1 MIDEAEKEAE
11 ERVSERVTEE
21 VTERVT
27 EEVTES
33 MVKSVIEA
41 CMDLGASREETM
53 ERLTKKMNLSPE
65 TAETYIRQCWIL

>member
-11 ERVSERVTEE
+11 ERVSERI
-21 VTERVT
+21 TERVT

-41 CMDLGASREETM
+41 CMDLGASREKTM

>member
-11 ERVSERVTEE
+11 ERVS
-21 VTERVT
+21 ERVT

>member
-11 ERVSERVTEE
+11 EWVSERI
-21 VTERVT
+21 TERVT

-41 CMDLGASREETM
+41 CMDLGASKEETM

>member
-11 ERVSERVTEE
+11 ERVSERI
-21 VTERVT
+21 TERVT